1 MDILHKIGVRSASA
15 DQVYEALTTLD
26 GLSGWWTSD
35 TTGDAGLGGVVTF
48 RFTGGVV
55 DMEVREIDPGKRVL
69 WAVIGGPDEWLG
81 TTVTFEIR
89 EEGDYTIVLF
99 THGGWR
105 EPVEFMHHCSTKW
118 ATYLMSLKSLLETG
132 DGAPHPRDVEV
143 DNWD

>member
-55 DMEVREIDPGKRVL
+55 DMEVRELDPAKRVL
-69 WAVIGGPDEWLG
+69 WAVTSGPDEWLG
-81 TTVTFEIR
+81 TTVTWEIR
-89 EEGDYTIVLF
+89 EEGDYAIVLF

-118 ATYLMSLKSLLETG
+118 ATYLMSMKALLETG